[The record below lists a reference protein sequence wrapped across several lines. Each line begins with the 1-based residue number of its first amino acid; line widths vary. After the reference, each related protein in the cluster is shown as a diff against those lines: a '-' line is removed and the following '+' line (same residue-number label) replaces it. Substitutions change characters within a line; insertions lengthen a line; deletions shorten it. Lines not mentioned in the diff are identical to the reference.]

1 MVINV
6 ALEQQPP
13 VKWADFMGNPT
24 KVSGG
29 MAANA
34 RLVKDRGTCRGL
46 VFWGVFHVP
55 DSFRPGELHR
65 NVKYWEAITKM
76 HYLLI
81 PSDVV
86 RWVREHANTGSLNL
100 LNIIKLLIRVSP
112 SYYSSSVGLHAG

>member
-1 MVINV
+1 MGGFYG
-6 ALEQQPP
+6 QPHQGQRGDGS
-13 VKWADFMGNPT
+13 KWPFSEGPGDM
-24 KVSGG
+24 S
-29 MAANA
+29 
-34 RLVKDRGTCRGL
+34 RTC
-46 VFWGVFHVP
+46 FWGGFHVP